1 VCAPSITQENI
12 RNVDFQR
19 NPQAPAQSGRCGAHR
34 VERRA
39 RHSGG
44 RDREQA
50 GQSGS
55 LAVYNYL
62 LGKYGDINA
71 AAAGEGLQLYGEH
84 TEDAKENPGKHP
96 NIDRLLLLVLTGSF
110 FTGRIIK
117 RPG

>member
-1 VCAPSITQENI
+1 MSILSETLKHLPKVE
-12 RNVDFQR
+12 
-19 NPQAPAQSGRCGAHR
+19 H
-34 VERRA
+34 VERIELSDA
-39 RHSGG
+39 QGMPAG
-44 RDREQA
+44 VIENKP

-84 TEDAKENPGKHP
+84 TEDAKKNPGKHP

-110 FTGRIIK
+110 FRGRIIK